1 MVSTP
6 QGRDSVQVGVF
17 TQSVG
22 VERDAQGRPR
32 YLVWEGRR
40 YVVAAEPVRWYERR
54 KWWVEERRAERGRG
68 AGLID
73 HETWRL
79 QVRLAAARRAPL
91 LTLDIAHHRDSGRWR
106 LIRAHDGTGISLQRS
121 A

>member
-1 MVSTP
+1 M
-6 QGRDSVQVGVF
+6 GIF
-17 TQSVG
+17 TQSVTVSCTTAG
-22 VERDAQGRPR
+22 EPLRLEWNGRD
-32 YLVWEGRR
+32 
-40 YVVAAEPVRWYERR
+40 YVLAAEPVRWYERR
-54 KWWVEERRAERGRG
+54 NWWVEERRAERGRG

-73 HETWRL
+73 HEIWRL

-106 LIRAHDGTGISLQRS
+106 LVRAHDGTGAGASLQRS

>member
-1 MVSTP
+1 
-6 QGRDSVQVGVF
+6 VF

-22 VERDAQGRPR
+22 VERDPSGTPR
-32 YLVWEGRR
+32 YLDWQGRR

-54 KWWVEERRAERGRG
+54 RWWEEERRAQRGRG

-73 HETWRL
+73 HEIWRL

-91 LTLDIAHHRDSGRWR
+91 ITLDIAHHHDSGRWR
-106 LIRAHDGTGISLQRS
+106 LIRVHDGATVPLQQS

>member
-1 MVSTP
+1 
-6 QGRDSVQVGVF
+6 VGVF

-22 VERDAQGRPR
+22 VERDTHGVPR
-32 YLVWEGRR
+32 YLDWNGRR

-68 AGLID
+68 PGLVD
-73 HETWRL
+73 HEIWRL
-79 QVRLAAARRAPL
+79 QVRLASARTAPL
-91 LTLDIAHHRDSGRWR
+91 VTLDLAHHRDSGRWR
-106 LIRAHDGTGISLQRS
+106 LIRAHDGNTGSLRHS

>member
-1 MVSTP
+1 
-6 QGRDSVQVGVF
+6 
-17 TQSVG
+17 
-22 VERDAQGRPR
+22 
-32 YLVWEGRR
+32 
-40 YVVAAEPVRWYERR
+40 VVAAEPVRWYERR

-73 HETWRL
+73 HEIWRL

-91 LTLDIAHHRDSGRWR
+91 LTRDLAHHRHSGRWR
-106 LIRAHDGTGISLQRS
+106 LVRVHDGTPQTLQQS

>member
-1 MVSTP
+1 VGVFTQSA
-6 QGRDSVQVGVF
+6 GVF

-22 VERDAQGRPR
+22 VERDTNGTPR
-32 YLVWEGRR
+32 YLDWDGRR

-54 KWWVEERRAERGRG
+54 QWWVEERRAERGRG

-73 HETWRL
+73 HEIWRL

-91 LTLDIAHHRDSGRWR
+91 VTLDIAHHRDSGRWR
-106 LIRAHDGTGISLQRS
+106 LIRAHDGATQSLRHS